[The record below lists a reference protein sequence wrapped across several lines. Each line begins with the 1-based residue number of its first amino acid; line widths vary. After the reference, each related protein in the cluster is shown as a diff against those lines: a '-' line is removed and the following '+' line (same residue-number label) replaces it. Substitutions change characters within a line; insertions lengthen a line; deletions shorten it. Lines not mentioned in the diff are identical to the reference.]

1 MTHTFLLEIGLEE
14 MPAQIVQPSE
24 MQLADKVK
32 AFLTEEKLTFETLRS
47 FSTPRRLAVQ
57 IEGLSTRQPDETQTV
72 KGPAKR
78 IAIDDEGNWTKAA
91 IGFSKGQG
99 ASPDDIVFKEVKG
112 EEYVFVE
119 KHIEGKETSEVL
131 QGLKEVIA
139 SLTFPV
145 SMKWGNTSYKYIRPI
160 HWLVSLLDEE
170 IVDLKVFDVESG
182 RQTRGHRFLGKEV
195 ELADAKEY
203 ISSLEKEWVT
213 ADREARKELI
223 SKQIQT
229 ILEENQWTLSESG
242 DLLDEVTDL
251 VEYPTAFSASF
262 NKDFLNVPEAALET
276 SMIDHQRY
284 FPVRD
289 AKTGK
294 LVANF
299 IGVRN
304 GNEDYIEEVAQ
315 GNEKVLSARLAD
327 ADFFYEEDKKKS
339 IDSYVEQL
347 KSVQFHE
354 KLGTLYDKQERV
366 KKIASVV
373 AGYWKL
379 NEEEK
384 GQLERAAS
392 IYKFDLVTNMVVE
405 FTKLQGIIGEMYA
418 LERGEDPVVA
428 KAIRQSYEP
437 KSTEKP
443 APSDRVGACLSLAE
457 KLDTLLHFFAIGLIP
472 SGSNDPFALRRQAAG
487 IVRLIESHEQLISW
501 ESFLEQIIEVLN
513 PSEEMR
519 QGMQEQSGSVIQFL
533 KDRVDNQLQDQEY
546 SISHDIRQAALTS
559 KQDDVYLMIDAATT
573 LHKAK
578 DSEEY
583 KTVVESLT
591 RVANLATKLEK
602 VASIDENLF
611 ETESE
616 KELLKRTVEAEGV
629 FDYDTEGWK
638 RYRALKD
645 LSPAIEAFFEENMVM
660 ADDKAVKTNRLALL
674 KKINELSERFA
685 NLSELVIK

>member
-78 IAIDDEGNWTKAA
+78 IALDDEGNWTKAA

-131 QGLKEVIA
+131 QSLKEVIA

-182 RQTRGHRFLGKEV
+182 RQTRGHRFLGKKV

-203 ISSLEKEWVT
+203 VSSLKKEWVI
-213 ADREARKELI
+213 ADREARKEMI
-223 SKQIQT
+223 SKQIQI
-229 ILEENQWTLSESG
+229 ILEEKQWTLSESG

>member
-78 IAIDDEGNWTKAA
+78 IALDDEGNWTKAA

-99 ASPDDIVFKEVKG
+99 ASPYDIVFKEVKG

-203 ISSLEKEWVT
+203 VSSLKKEWVI
-213 ADREARKELI
+213 ADREARKEMI
-223 SKQIQT
+223 SKQIQI
-229 ILEENQWTLSESG
+229 ILEEKQWTLSESG

>member
-203 ISSLEKEWVT
+203 ISSLEKEWVI

>member
-78 IAIDDEGNWTKAA
+78 IALDDEGNWTKAA

-203 ISSLEKEWVT
+203 ISSLEKEWVI

-294 LVANF
+294 LFANF

>member
-78 IAIDDEGNWTKAA
+78 IALDDEGNWTKAA

-203 ISSLEKEWVT
+203 ISSLEKEWVI